1 MEAMSTSRVQ
11 LARCARPAARLG
23 ATRRPVASMMSKPTR
38 VHRRATL
45 GAHRAVVDSAE
56 ATEADEE
63 EAAAEEE
70 ARDMALQLATIADE
84 TRAADI
90 RVLGVTKSVH
100 WARYFVLAT
109 AFNRPQMQAV
119 ANKMRDHVNENY
131 GTQLSKATTSQ
142 QQQGDWVCLD
152 AGDIVAHIFTPQSR
166 QFYDIEKLYKG
177 AMDVPLPFETER
189 PSDQTEEEDDDD
201 EFEVIF
207 DNGLANS
214 PFADGN
220 FD

>member
-1 MEAMSTSRVQ
+1 
-11 LARCARPAARLG
+11 
-23 ATRRPVASMMSKPTR
+23 
-38 VHRRATL
+38 
-45 GAHRAVVDSAE
+45 
-56 ATEADEE
+56 
-63 EAAAEEE
+63 
-70 ARDMALQLATIADE
+70 MALQLATIADE

-131 GTQLSKATTSQ
+131 GTQLSKATASQ

-189 PSDQTEEEDDDD
+189 PSDQTEEEDDD

>member
-11 LARCARPAARLG
+11 LARCARPAASLG
-23 ATRRPVASMMSKPTR
+23 ATRRPVASMMSRPTR

-131 GTQLSKATTSQ
+131 GTQLSKAPSQ

-152 AGDIVAHIFTPQSR
+152 AGDIVARTSPRRKAVLRHRDAVQGCGGR
-166 QFYDIEKLYKG
+166 
-177 AMDVPLPFETER
+177 AAPLRDER
-189 PSDQTEEEDDDD
+189 PSDQTDEDDDDD
-201 EFEVIF
+201 EFDVIV
-207 DNGLANS
+207 DDGLANS